1 MAKEKN
7 GLPNPKR
14 VEAGRRNRR
23 KRKGITPEGRQS
35 LRETALRNKPWLHS
49 TGPRSAIGKAKA
61 ALNGKKRQV
70 DDVSVRE
77 LRSELSDVGCML
89 ERLAALRQQVLGDD
103 R

>member
-7 GLPNPKR
+7 GLPDPKR
-14 VEAGRRNRR
+14 VEVGRRNRR
-23 KRKGITPEGRQS
+23 KRKGLTEAGRMR
-35 LRETALRNKPWLHS
+35 LRETALRNKPWLRS
-49 TGPRSAIGKAKA
+49 TGPRTTVGKIRA

-77 LRSELSDVGCML
+77 LRCELSDVGCML
-89 ERLAALRQQVLGDD
+89 ERLATVRKQILGDD